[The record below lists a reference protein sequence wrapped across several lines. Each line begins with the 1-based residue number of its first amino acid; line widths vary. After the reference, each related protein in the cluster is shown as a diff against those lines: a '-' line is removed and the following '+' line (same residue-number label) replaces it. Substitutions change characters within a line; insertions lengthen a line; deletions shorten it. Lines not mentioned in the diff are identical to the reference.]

1 MSFSL
6 MNLSLMLFGK
16 VILNN
21 FLRHFIR
28 RNLVRYLLL
37 GAYELELEFIK
48 GRFHQSMLM
57 VLIFRSLE
65 SFFKGS
71 MLWMLNH
78 LSVIWA
84 VFSMVDKSTS
94 MLCIPWHLFVFF
106 SLLEFSLSSCSPHC
120 NFFKVNR
127 EGISTGLEEARVN
140 LRYGIFFLL
149 GLSLLLLWS
158 TLSLFLMWLLHRR
171 GFGRLLRQ
179 ISNMR
184 FDNFLCGLLRN
195 CRL

>member
-1 MSFSL
+1 M
-6 MNLSLMLFGK
+6 LSDN

-21 FLRHFIR
+21 FLWHIIR

-78 LSVIWA
+78 LSIIGT

-94 MLCIPWHLFVFF
+94 MLSIPWHLFVYF
-106 SLLEFSLSSCSPHC
+106 SLLEFGLSSCSSHC

-127 EGISTGLEEARVN
+127 EGISTGLEDAQVN
-140 LRYGIFFLL
+140 LRYGIFSLL

-158 TLSLFLMWLLHRR
+158 TLSLFLVWFLHRR
-171 GFGRLLRQ
+171 GFGRLIRQ

-184 FDNFLCGLLRN
+184 FDHFFSSLLRN
-195 CRL
+195 CWLKIFTFLFVL